1 MTFCIHKIS
10 TPNYWILKAFLSK
23 WICFCFSRLLRHTT
37 NLTVFKLLLT
47 CPLLSAVNVTI
58 CQPFCWDN
66 HITHYSKLREH
77 KVSTILLS
85 TLPSRLAL
93 LLPANIILPSEQ
105 SKMTSRRI
113 FIAAFSNWLDFI
125 SAHYAYPTLISYVLL
140 IINQLN
146 TSNKEIKVFQVI
158 QLP

>member
-1 MTFCIHKIS
+1 
-10 TPNYWILKAFLSK
+10 
-23 WICFCFSRLLRHTT
+23 
-37 NLTVFKLLLT
+37 
-47 CPLLSAVNVTI
+47 
-58 CQPFCWDN
+58 
-66 HITHYSKLREH
+66 
-77 KVSTILLS
+77 
-85 TLPSRLAL
+85 
-93 LLPANIILPSEQ
+93 
-105 SKMTSRRI
+105 MTSRRI